1 MNEVPHLS
9 VLNYVRRLSSTF
21 PGGRL
26 FTRRRCVKFKRRK
39 VKEKRTIELNK
50 WPLRA
55 QHTNASRADSLAF
68 NNYVA
73 YALITPESCVYHRCL
88 SCHPDDAASPGS
100 PIECHPSNWVTAQWI
115 HNLGHPPPSTDSKVP
130 VEYRCLK
137 MVATPDDKSLGNT
150 VDVIRGCVPKVQVDS
165 N

>member
-1 MNEVPHLS
+1 MLIFV
-9 VLNYVRRLSSTF
+9 V
-21 PGGRL
+21 
-26 FTRRRCVKFKRRK
+26 FTAFGLIPCV
-39 VKEKRTIELNK
+39 
-50 WPLRA
+50 
-55 QHTNASRADSLAF
+55 
-68 NNYVA
+68 
-73 YALITPESCVYHRCL
+73 TPESCVYHRCL

-165 N
+165 VCLALKAVERARGHSDARCYTCNRNNCNSADTAKTLALPVLIILYLFHILLASRIE